1 MRKGTTNDLL
11 GNALPQNNANTVNKD
26 LSAAAACTPILSE
39 RWVESE
45 MADVS
50 LSDDEASLAIGSSRV
65 DTQEN

>member
-1 MRKGTTNDLL
+1 V
-11 GNALPQNNANTVNKD
+11 NNINKD
-26 LSAAAACTPILSE
+26 LSAAAACAPILSE

-65 DTQEN
+65 DTQENIFKA